1 MATHKR
7 LGQGCAAFLRAEM
20 TGDVLK
26 HIVAA
31 AGAWPLGPAGQH
43 AGAVRLLGGGLMASS
58 RRLVGVATIGVA
70 TVDAAAAFRPPVKL
84 KDEMEH
90 DSDGGRDGEVVES
103 ETLLGNKKDRGCRC
117 GRTKC
122 LKQYCQCFRNDVR
135 CLAECVCTDCHNDG
149 QHEEKRIEAIR
160 RIRMTNFR
168 AFKGTELE
176 IEDVS
181 VMTPSGSVKLIRGC
195 RCKRSRCKKKYCE
208 CYAASLEC
216 TTNCVCK
223 DCDNGND
230 TAVIK
235 SVAQIMKASK
245 VRSPPVPQPSCGYA
259 GLMI

>member
-7 LGQGCAAFLRAEM
+7 LGQGCAAFLRSEM

-26 HIVAA
+26 RIVAA
-31 AGAWPLGPAGQH
+31 AGAWPHGHAGQH
-43 AGAVRLLGGGLMASS
+43 AAAVLLVGGGLMASS
-58 RRLVGVATIGVA
+58 RRLV
-70 TVDAAAAFRPPVKL
+70 TVVTVVDEAAAFRPPAKL
-84 KDEMEH
+84 KDEMEG
-90 DSDGGRDGEVVES
+90 DSDGGRDGELMES
-103 ETLLGNKKDRGCRC
+103 ETLHGKKDRGCRC

-149 QHEEKRIEAIR
+149 LHEEKRIEAIR

-181 VMTPSGSVKLIRGC
+181 VVTPSGSVKLIRGC

-230 TAVIK
+230 SAVIK
-235 SVAQIMKASK
+235 SVAQIMKSSK
-245 VRSPPVPQPSCGYA
+245 VR
-259 GLMI
+259 